1 MGKIKILI
9 FGYNRWVGQNALP
22 IFISNKKVMSIKLIQ
37 TETTFDVEYNEQTY
51 SVTMLEDSVSLGY
64 TQYDVYNEEGELVE
78 GDLEEEIINYLEENI

>member
-1 MGKIKILI
+1 MA
-9 FGYNRWVGQNALP
+9 RQNCLA

-51 SVTMLEDSVSLGY
+51 SVTMLEDSISLGY

>member
-1 MGKIKILI
+1 LA
-9 FGYNRWVGQNALP
+9 GQNCLA

-37 TETTFDVEYNEQTY
+37 TETTFEVEYNEQTY

-64 TQYDVYNEEGELVE
+64 TQYDVYNEDGELVE

>member
-1 MGKIKILI
+1 L
-9 FGYNRWVGQNALP
+9 VGQKCLA
-22 IFISNKKVMSIKLIQ
+22 IFISNKKVMSVKLIQ

-64 TQYDVYNEEGELVE
+64 TQYDVYDEDGELVE

>member
-1 MGKIKILI
+1 
-9 FGYNRWVGQNALP
+9 
-22 IFISNKKVMSIKLIQ
+22 MSIKLIQ
-37 TETTFDVEYNEQTY
+37 QETTFDVEYNEQTY

>member
-1 MGKIKILI
+1 MG
-9 FGYNRWVGQNALP
+9 RQNCLP

-37 TETTFDVEYNEQTY
+37 TQTTFDVEYNEQTY

-64 TQYDVYNEEGELVE
+64 TQYDVYDEEGELVE